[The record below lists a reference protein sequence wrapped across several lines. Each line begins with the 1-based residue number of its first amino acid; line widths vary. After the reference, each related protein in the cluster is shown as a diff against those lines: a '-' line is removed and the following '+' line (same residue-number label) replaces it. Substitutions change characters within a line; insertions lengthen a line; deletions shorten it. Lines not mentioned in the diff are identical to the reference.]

1 MREQSGEVKSMEK
14 ELGFLKLVFIFLF
27 VNLELCFRIFRTGWK
42 EMKSKTLFIHL
53 CFDLLHIDSLP
64 ASALCEFTSLLL
76 AMNSKAGRDHH
87 LHQSHFPDENSEPL

>member
-1 MREQSGEVKSMEK
+1 MWEQSGEVKSMEK
-14 ELGFLKLVFIFLF
+14 ELGFQKLVFIFLF
-27 VNLELCFRIFRTGWK
+27 VNLELCFRIFRAGWK

-76 AMNSKAGRDHH
+76 AMNSKAGRDHR